1 MSLIE
6 KYFGEH
12 SKSKHEIPKVYTEE
26 PEQEGPRRIVVKRT
40 GQTGIT
46 AVAHKTPHG
55 LHKDTHAIHL
65 LGKILCDGKSSRLYQ
80 KIVDQGLATS
90 LFMYD
95 FPFKDNGLFI
105 SYAFLTPNTD
115 NQKVESIILNEY
127 SKIANDGITENELK
141 KAKAQISSD
150 ISFSRDGS
158 YAIAGALNEALAIGD
173 WKFYTNFIEN
183 INNVSAKDVQSIVKK
198 YLVEDQS
205 TVGWFCLLYTSP
217 SPRDKRQSRMPSSA

>member
-1 MSLIE
+1 MDFY
-6 KYFGEH
+6 KG
-12 SKSKHEIPKVYTEE
+12 
-26 PEQEGPRRIVVKRT
+26 
-40 GQTGIT
+40 
-46 AVAHKTPHG
+46 
-55 LHKDTHAIHL
+55 
-65 LGKILCDGKSSRLYQ
+65 
-80 KIVDQGLATS
+80 IVDKGLATS

-127 SKIANDGITENELK
+127 SKIANEGITENELK

-183 INNVSAKDVQSIVKK
+183 INNVSVKDVQSIVKK

-205 TVGWFCLLYTSP
+205 TVGWFIP
-217 SPRDKRQSRMPSSA
+217 KK